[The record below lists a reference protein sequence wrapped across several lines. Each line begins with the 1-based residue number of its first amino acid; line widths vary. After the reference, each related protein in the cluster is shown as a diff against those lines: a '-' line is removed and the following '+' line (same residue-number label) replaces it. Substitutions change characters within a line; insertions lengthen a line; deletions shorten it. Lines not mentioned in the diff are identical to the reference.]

1 MSGSPSVVENKWQ
14 GQRDEGGQGRLH
26 REREERRQV
35 ASRYRK
41 RGRE

>member
-1 MSGSPSVVENKWQ
+1 MSGSPSVVENKW
-14 GQRDEGGQGRLH
+14 QGRLH